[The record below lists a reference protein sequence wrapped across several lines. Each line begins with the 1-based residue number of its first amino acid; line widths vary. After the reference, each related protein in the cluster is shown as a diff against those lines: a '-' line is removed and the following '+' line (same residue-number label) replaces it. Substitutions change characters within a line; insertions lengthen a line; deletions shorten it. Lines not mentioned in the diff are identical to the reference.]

1 MKKKVKA
8 LIPIIFLIFYSDIS
22 YGITQRDI
30 KSICKRT
37 SNYQRCLKEFTNK
50 KYTEK
55 KERFT
60 VIKGPIP
67 IKVIPY
73 IQQ

>member
-1 MKKKVKA
+1 MKKQVKA
-8 LIPIIFLIFYSDIS
+8 VIPIIFLLLYSETS
-22 YGITQRDI
+22 YALNLRDI

-37 SNYQRCLKEFTNK
+37 SNYQKCLKEFTNQRHNN
-50 KYTEK
+50 K
-55 KERFT
+55 KEELT

-73 IQQ
+73 KGS

>member
-1 MKKKVKA
+1 MKKQVKA
-8 LIPIIFLIFYSDIS
+8 LIPIIFLLLYSDTS
-22 YGITQRDI
+22 YALNLRDI

-37 SNYQRCLKEFTNK
+37 SNYQRCLKDFTNK

>member
-1 MKKKVKA
+1 MYINIKPIVFLFLFIA
-8 LIPIIFLIFYSDIS
+8 LSEAVYPVNL
-22 YGITQRDI
+22 RDL

-37 SNYQRCLKEFTNK
+37 SNYQRCMKDFTNK
-50 KYTEK
+50 KYNKK

-67 IKVIPY
+67 IKIIPY
-73 IQQ
+73 NEK